1 MIQHH
6 ASVVVLLSGS
16 HEPFELNPVWSDTL
30 INVRTLRVGP
40 LEDKEAREL
49 ITAPV
54 SDFPLKYDPEAVGRI
69 LTASGRQPYLIQA
82 TCRDLVD
89 RLNEE
94 QRLYAGVAEVERA
107 FESCLQ
113 TAQVYF
119 VELWKSADTD
129 DTQRKIMIALAQAGG
144 MLPEAELA
152 HKVKETSLAQ
162 ALRRLERRDIIEKT
176 DDGYRFRADLVRR
189 WVLQNAML

>member
-1 MIQHH
+1 
-6 ASVVVLLSGS
+6 VVVLLSGS
-16 HEPFELNPVWSDTL
+16 HEPFELAPVWSDTL

-40 LEDKEAREL
+40 LEEQEAREL

-54 SDFPLKYDPEAVGRI
+54 PDFPLKYDPEVVERI
-69 LTASGRQPYLIQA
+69 LAASGRQPYLIQA

-89 RLNEE
+89 KLNEE
-94 QRLYAGVAEVERA
+94 QRLYAGVADIERA

-129 DTQRKIMIALAQAGG
+129 DTQRKIMITLAQAGEI
-144 MLPEAELA
+144 LPEAELA
-152 HKVKETSLAQ
+152 QVEEALLAQ

-176 DDGYRFRADLVRR
+176 DGGYRFRADLVRR
-189 WVLQNAML
+189 WILQNAA